1 MIPLS
6 LYIHFPWCIRK
17 CPYCDFNSHKLPT
30 QNPELLAQYTNKLLL
45 DLEYETN
52 LAPIK
57 TLSSIYFGGGT
68 PSLLPVNAIK
78 TIIDKIK
85 QHFIFANNIEITL
98 EANPGTINLVLLQE
112 LKNIGVNR
120 ISLGIQSFADKK
132 LQALGRIHD
141 SRQAQDA
148 INMIKI
154 AGFTNFNL
162 DLMFG
167 LPEQTIDEA
176 IADLHTALSF
186 NPPHLSWY
194 QLTLEP
200 NTLFALKPPKLPIN
214 EQLWDMQQHG
224 QDLLKQ
230 HNLLQYEVSA
240 YSKINHEC
248 KHNINYW
255 QYGDYLG
262 IGVGAHGKIT
272 LDNHVIKRYSKIS
285 NPRQYMNCLH
295 NAILMPLLCESRAF
309 YEMQQSREIKPS
321 MDCCANSAR
330 NDDIY
335 TSKQIYSCRG
345 IKNEEIINNKKIP
358 FEFMLNALRL
368 YQPIT
373 HTLFQER
380 TGVTIA
386 SIATELKLAQ
396 DLELIELYEDKI
408 ITTEHGKNFLNNL
421 LEIFL

>member
-30 QNPELLAQYTNKLLL
+30 QNPELLAQYTDKLLL
-45 DLEYETN
+45 DLKYEAN
-52 LAPIK
+52 LSPTK

-68 PSLLPVNAIK
+68 PSLLPASVIK
-78 TIIDKIK
+78 TIIDNIK
-85 QHFIFANNIEITL
+85 NYFVFTKNIEITL
-98 EANPGTINLVLLQE
+98 EANPGTANLALLQE
-112 LKNIGVNR
+112 LKNIGINR
-120 ISLGIQSFADKK
+120 ISLGVQSFNDKK

-141 SRQAQDA
+141 SKQAQDA
-148 INMIKI
+148 VSMIKA

-167 LPEQTIDEA
+167 LPEQTTDEA
-176 IADLHTALSF
+176 MLDLQTALKLD
-186 NPPHLSWY
+186 PPHLSWY

-200 NTLFALKPPKLPIN
+200 NTLFALRPPKLPMN
-214 EQLWDMQQHG
+214 EQLWDIQQTG

-240 YSKINHEC
+240 YSKTNHTC
-248 KHNINYW
+248 QHNINYW

-262 IGVGAHGKIT
+262 IGAGAHGKIT
-272 LDNHVIKRYSKIS
+272 LNNGMIKRYSKIS
-285 NPRQYMNCLH
+285 GPKQYM
-295 NAILMPLLCESRAF
+295 
-309 YEMQQSREIKPS
+309 
-321 MDCCANSAR
+321 
-330 NDDIY
+330 DDIII
-335 TSKQIYSCRG
+335 TSPALPIQTHSGRG
-345 IKNEEIINNKKIP
+345 IHNEETIDSKKIP
-358 FEFMLNALRL
+358 FEFMLNVLRL

-380 TGVTIA
+380 TGVTID
-386 SIATELKLAQ
+386 SIATELKLAE
-396 DLELIELYEDKI
+396 DLELIELHKDKI
-408 ITTEHGKNFLNNL
+408 VTTEHGKNFLNNL

>member
-30 QNPELLAQYTNKLLL
+30 QDPALLQQYINTLLV
-45 DLEYETN
+45 DLAYEAN
-52 LAPIK
+52 QAPSK
-57 TLSSIYFGGGT
+57 VLSSIYFGGGT
-68 PSLLPVNAIK
+68 PSLLPASAIK
-78 TIIDKIK
+78 IIIASIK
-85 QHFIFANNIEITL
+85 NNFTFANNIEITL
-98 EANPGTINLVLLQE
+98 EANPGTIDLALLQE

-120 ISLGIQSFADKK
+120 ISLGIQSFNDQK

-141 SRQAQDA
+141 AKQAQAA
-148 INMIKI
+148 IDILKI

-167 LPEQTIDEA
+167 LPKQTIAEA
-176 IADLHTALSF
+176 MSDLQIALKFA
-186 NPPHLSWY
+186 PPHLSWY

-200 NTLFALKPPKLPIN
+200 NTLFALNPPKLPMN
-214 EQLWDMQQHG
+214 EQLWDIQHNG

-230 HNLLQYEVSA
+230 HGLLQYEVSA
-240 YSKINHEC
+240 YSKINHTC

-262 IGVGAHGKIT
+262 IGAGAHGKIT
-272 LDNHVIKRYSKIS
+272 LKNNIIKRYAKIS
-285 NPRQYMNCLH
+285 NPKQYVDYFATSSHH
-295 NAILMPLLCESRAF
+295 NTIYAPFGEKIL
-309 YEMQQSREIKPS
+309 
-321 MDCCANSAR
+321 D
-330 NDDIY
+330 
-335 TSKQIYSCRG
+335 
-345 IKNEEIINNKKIP
+345 NKKIP

-373 HTLFQER
+373 HALFQER
-380 TGVTIA
+380 TGVTINA
-386 SIATELKLAQ
+386 IAAELKLAQ

-408 ITTEHGKNFLNNL
+408 ITTEHGKNFLNDL